1 MPYKKIS
8 ELPVQI
14 SKHLPVQAQ
23 HIFLKAFNAACDEY
37 QKPSK
42 RRDGS
47 SIEQTAYKIA
57 WNAVK
62 TKYERGKNGF
72 WKEKPSVSSNKLASL

>member
-1 MPYKKIS
+1 MPYNNVS
-8 ELPVQI
+8 ELPGQI
-14 SKHLPVQAQ
+14 PKHLPTRAR
-23 HIFLKAFNAACDEY
+23 HIFQKAFNTACEEF

-62 TKYERGKNGF
+62 AKYARGKNGF
-72 WKEKPSVSSNKLASL
+72 WKERASK